1 MFLLI
6 QMIAGTLMAAW
17 KEKRILQA
25 GIVPKG
31 TILFLYGAKVKPYTL
46 EKSETNKIQT
56 SV

>member
-1 MFLLI
+1 MFLLN

-17 KEKRILQA
+17 KEKRIA
-25 GIVPKG
+25 G

>member
-1 MFLLI
+1 MFLLN
-6 QMIAGTLMAAW
+6 QMIAGTLMAAS

-31 TILFLYGAKVKPYTL
+31 TILFLYGAKVKPYTP